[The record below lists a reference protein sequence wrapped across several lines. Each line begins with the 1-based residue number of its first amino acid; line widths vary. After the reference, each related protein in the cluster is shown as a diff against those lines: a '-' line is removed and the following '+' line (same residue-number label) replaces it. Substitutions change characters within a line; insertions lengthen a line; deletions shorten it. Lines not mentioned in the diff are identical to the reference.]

1 MVFSK
6 VLVIVTPPKSRALLD
21 PIRGAD
27 VSNRWDGLYFFFLHT
42 KTARRKCLKHQRQ
55 RRFFVLWGREQFWAF
70 DARPKIQVAGPPLIS
85 LGGAFNY
92 FSFSPLPGGSG
103 PI

>member
-6 VLVIVTPPKSRALLD
+6 VLVIVTPPKSGALLD

-27 VSNRWDGLYFFFLHT
+27 VSNRWVVLFLLHT
-42 KTARRKCLKHQRQ
+42 KTARRKCLEHQRQ
-55 RRFFVLWGREQFWAF
+55 RRFFGTLGVWDFGAF
-70 DARPKIQVAGPPLIS
+70 DVRPKIQVAGPPLIS
-85 LGGAFNY
+85 LGGAFNF